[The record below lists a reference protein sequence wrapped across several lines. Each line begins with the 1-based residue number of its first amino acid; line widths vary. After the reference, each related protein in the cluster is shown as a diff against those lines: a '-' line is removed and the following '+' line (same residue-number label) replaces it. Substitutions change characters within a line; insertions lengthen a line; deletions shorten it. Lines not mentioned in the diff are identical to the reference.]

1 MKYILFPFLLL
12 FAANLCAQENYIIQ
26 LGDKNYSMALDSAS
40 EVTYQGKK
48 LKLLL
53 KQKDTLVYKD
63 TSFSFSYLKGYEVS
77 KTLIDDVANQYIV
90 IDAGGSGFI
99 IQKFWSMN
107 PTPMKEVLLQE
118 MTKESKGYGFVEKR
132 DEYERTLKTGQTVKV
147 IKSTLTYKDEVN
159 IYEVAAFGG
168 KDEGIVIIAVDM
180 GGDYARK
187 GRELSK
193 LMWKSIQYF

>member
-12 FAANLCAQENYIIQ
+12 FAANLSAPENYIIQ
-26 LGDKNYSMALDSAS
+26 LGDKNYSMAPDSAS

-107 PTPMKEVLLQE
+107 P
-118 MTKESKGYGFVEKR
+118 
-132 DEYERTLKTGQTVKV
+132 
-147 IKSTLTYKDEVN
+147 
-159 IYEVAAFGG
+159 
-168 KDEGIVIIAVDM
+168 
-180 GGDYARK
+180 
-187 GRELSK
+187 
-193 LMWKSIQYF
+193 